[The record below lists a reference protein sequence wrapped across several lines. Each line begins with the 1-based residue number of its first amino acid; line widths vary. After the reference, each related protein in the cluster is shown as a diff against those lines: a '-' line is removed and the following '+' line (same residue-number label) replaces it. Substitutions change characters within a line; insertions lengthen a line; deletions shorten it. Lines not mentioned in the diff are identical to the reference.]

1 MGHRFQ
7 LSRVLLITQ
16 PHSANRYSNTPSS
29 SKTPSYGSMCPPAFR
44 EEAASYYSLVSVNSS
59 SLPYFFFLFLFLP
72 STEVSSLSPNFYG
85 FFFFFETSRAG
96 VCVCVSPNLVFPV
109 SSKHLLSVIDHLK
122 RQPFAEHSCYHTERH
137 MNRQE
142 SCLFS
147 CSVTFSILGLT
158 PSGSVTWEEG
168 LGWVIKTIFGAQTDS

>member
-29 SKTPSYGSMCPPAFR
+29 SKTPSHGSMCPPAFR
-44 EEAASYYSLVSVNSS
+44 EAAASYCSLISVNSS
-59 SLPYFFFLFLFLP
+59 SLPSFFFLFLFLP

-85 FFFFFETSRAG
+85 FFFFNFQGRG
-96 VCVCVSPNLVFPV
+96 VCVSPNLVFPV

-122 RQPFAEHSCYHTERH
+122 RQPFAEHSCYRA
-137 MNRQE
+137 E
-142 SCLFS
+142 S
-147 CSVTFSILGLT
+147 
-158 PSGSVTWEEG
+158 E
-168 LGWVIKTIFGAQTDS
+168 QTRIMLVSLLCHF